1 MADIYVFMIF
11 RKIQSIKFYKSKNLT
26 EKDKNNRKKCV
37 ISKILHLYLR
47 RDYNVIRL

>member
-26 EKDKNNRKKCV
+26 EKDKIIGKSVLFQKYFTYICIV
-37 ISKILHLYLR
+37 ITM
-47 RDYNVIRL
+47 